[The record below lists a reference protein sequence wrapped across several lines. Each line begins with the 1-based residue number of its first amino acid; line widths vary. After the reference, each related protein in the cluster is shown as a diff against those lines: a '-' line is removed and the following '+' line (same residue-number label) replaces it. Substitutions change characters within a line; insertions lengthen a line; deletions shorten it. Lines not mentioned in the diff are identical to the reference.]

1 MLRTA
6 KLAAMAVVLVFACCD
21 SARLYAD
28 EAPAAAPATP
38 AAAEPAP
45 AAAPPTPAAAVP
57 SQPAPPNELPLNE
70 LPLNEV
76 VDQQIG
82 ASLAAKGIAPAA
94 LADDAEFLRRIY
106 LDLTGTIPTLGEAKS
121 FLDDKSPLKRQQLVD
136 RLLNSAEYA
145 RQMQRVFDVILME
158 RRPANRVPQAE
169 WEAYLRNSFAANK
182 PWDALVRE
190 ILAADGADPGLR
202 PAARFYL
209 DREAEPNLLTRDV
222 GRLMLGRDMQ
232 CAQCHDHPLVDHY
245 LQADYYGM
253 MAFFNRSFIFTPKD
267 KQQPPVIA
275 EKAEGDVV
283 FKSVFVE
290 GATDQ
295 PARPHMPG
303 EKELDEPQFEKGQ
316 EYAVAPADGVR
327 PVPKYS
333 RRSQLAGLLA
343 RPENV
348 AFRRNI
354 ANRLWA
360 LMMGRGLFNPL
371 DMDHPSNPPSHPE
384 LLNQLAD
391 RFAAMKFD
399 VKAFL
404 RELALSQTYQR
415 SSALPAGVESLPAE
429 SFAVARLKPLSAE
442 QLALASLQATGITDV
457 YRASL
462 GPSLNEQTLY
472 DKLAGNLGPFVAIF
486 AGQAG
491 QPEQDFQATLEQI
504 LFVSNG
510 GVLRSWVSPQAGNLA
525 ERLGRVA
532 EPSAVAEEMYL
543 CALSRR
549 PAAEEVAELTA
560 FLQARAQDRPAAL
573 QEWIWGLLASD
584 EFRFN
589 H

>member
-1 MLRTA
+1 MTTRLKQPLMLQTRS
-6 KLAAMAVVLVFACCD
+6 LAAAALAILFACI
-21 SARLYAD
+21 SPVGLYGD
-28 EAPAAAPATP
+28 EAPQ
-38 AAAEPAP
+38 
-45 AAAPPTPAAAVP
+45 AAAPPPPPAATPPAAT
-57 SQPAPPNELPLNE
+57 APPPPALVQAALPLNE
-70 LPLNEV
+70 LI
-76 VDQQIG
+76 DQQIG
-82 ASLAAKGIAPAA
+82 AALAAKGMAPAA

-106 LDLTGTIPTLGEAKS
+106 LDLTGTIPTLGETKG
-121 FLDDKSPLKRQQLVD
+121 FLDDKSPLKRQQLID

-145 RQMQRVFDVILME
+145 RQMQRVFDVVLME
-158 RRPANRVPQAE
+158 RRPANRIPQPQWDE
-169 WEAYLRNSFAANK
+169 YLRTSFAANK

-190 ILAADGADPGLR
+190 ILAADGADPNLR

-209 DREAEPNLLTRDV
+209 DRDAEPNLLTRDV

-245 LQADYYGM
+245 LQADYYGL

-267 KQQPPVIA
+267 NKQPPVIA

-303 EKELDEPQFEKGQ
+303 EKELEEPQFEKGQ
-316 EYAVAPADGVR
+316 EYAVAPADGIR

-343 RPENV
+343 RAENV

-360 LMMGRGLFNPL
+360 LMIGRGLFNPL
-371 DMDHPSNPPSHPE
+371 DMDHAGNPPSHPE

-415 SSALPAGVESLPAE
+415 ASELPPGVESLPPDA
-429 SFAVARLKPLSAE
+429 FAVARLKPLSAE
-442 QLALASLQATGITDV
+442 QLALAALQATGMTDI

-472 DKLAGNLGPFVAIF
+472 DKLAGNLAPFVAIF

-510 GVLRSWVSPQAGNLA
+510 GVVRSWISPQAGNLA
-525 ERLGRVA
+525 ERLARLA
-532 EPSAVAEEMYL
+532 EPPAVAEEMYL
-543 CALSRR
+543 CTLVRR
-549 PAAEEVAELTA
+549 PAADEVAELTA